1 MDDFQDILEEKG
13 IKYYFEKY
21 KKAVII
27 GISLIIIIIFIIIMM
42 IINSEEDYQTNKEIE
57 QLSSATTEKKKEK
70 SKKEKTVKVDIK
82 GEVLNPSVYEL
93 EENSRIID
101 VIQKAGGLTQNA
113 DTTYINLSKK
123 IKDEMVIILYSKE
136 EIKDYKKNKEQVK
149 YVYIE
154 NDCECPDEMNEA
166 CIEEKKTKK
175 GSNQE
180 KTEEEDSLVSIN
192 EADIEKL
199 QTLSGIGKS
208 KAESIVAYRKENG
221 DFKTIE
227 DIKNVSGIGDSVF
240 EKIKD
245 KITV

>member
-13 IKYYFEKY
+13 IKYYLEKY
-21 KKAVII
+21 KKGMII
-27 GISLIIIIIFIIIMM
+27 GISCIIIILIM
-42 IINSEEDYQTNKEIE
+42 IILMIKNSEKDYQANKEIE
-57 QLSSATTEKKKEK
+57 KLSSRTTEKKKEK
-70 SKKEKTVKVDIK
+70 TKKEKTVKVDIK

-93 EENSRIID
+93 DTDSRIID
-101 VIQKAGGLTQNA
+101 VIHKAGGLTQNA

-136 EIKDYKKNKEQVK
+136 EIQDYKKDKEKVK
-149 YVYIE
+149 YFYIE

-175 GSNQE
+175 ESNQE
-180 KTEEEDSLVSIN
+180 KTEEKDTLVSIN
-192 EADIEKL
+192 EADVEEL

-208 KAESIVAYRKENG
+208 KAESIIAYRKENG

>member
-13 IKYYFEKY
+13 IKYYLEKY
-21 KKAVII
+21 KKGIII
-27 GISLIIIIIFIIIMM
+27 GIGFIIIVLIIIILM
-42 IINSEEDYQTNKEIE
+42 IKDSEEDYQTNKEIE
-57 QLSSATTEKKKEK
+57 QLSSSTTEKKKEK
-70 SKKEKTVKVDIK
+70 QEKTVKVDIK

-93 EENSRIID
+93 DANSRIID
-101 VIQKAGGLTQNA
+101 VIHKAGGLTQNA

-136 EIKDYKKNKEQVK
+136 EIQDYKKDKEQVK

-175 GSNQE
+175 ESNQE
-180 KTEEEDSLVSIN
+180 KTEEKDTLVSIN
-192 EADIEKL
+192 EADVEEL

-208 KAESIVAYRKENG
+208 KAESIIAYRKENG
-221 DFKTIE
+221 DFKTVE